1 MRAAWSRTS
10 SRGHFG
16 SSGPF
21 FRVGATFALCLTFF
35 LAPRGKLMLALISD
49 SLVHCCAPWLFRLLS
64 CLPGEGRMPPQ
75 NHSSQQPTR
84 HDGEPWV
91 TPTVQPH
98 RPSADPMHLPTVTPG
113 LVLGPPPA
121 PGVIAVDINSD
132 SDIDVRSDR
141 SDRVKLPASPVEVA
155 ISRWQGSGSSSCR

>member
-21 FRVGATFALCLTFF
+21 FLEGATFALCLTFF

-64 CLPGEGRMPPQ
+64 CLPGEGRMPP
-75 NHSSQQPTR
+75 
-84 HDGEPWV
+84 
-91 TPTVQPH
+91 
-98 RPSADPMHLPTVTPG
+98 RPSDDQMHLPTETIG

-121 PGVIAVDINSD
+121 PRVIAVDINSD
-132 SDIDVRSDR
+132 SDIDVRSVR
-141 SDRVKLPASPVEVA
+141 SDRVNLPYDAAANAPPISPLPAVL
-155 ISRWQGSGSSSCR
+155 

>member
-1 MRAAWSRTS
+1 MVMHVDAWAFLIKWSILQ
-10 SRGHFG
+10 
-16 SSGPF
+16 
-21 FRVGATFALCLTFF
+21 VWATFALCLTFS
-35 LAPRGKLMLALISD
+35 LAPRGKHMLTLISD

-98 RPSADPMHLPTVTPG
+98 RPSDDPMHLPTVTPG
-113 LVLGPPPA
+113 LVLGPPPT

-141 SDRVKLPASPVEVA
+141 SNRVNLPALPIVHLLAVPA
-155 ISRWQGSGSSSCR
+155 VQPAGRIR